1 VPFRRSPVGR
11 PKKTKPRPKSE
22 PLAFVPPATGSRE
35 DERDSRDEPLQ
46 PILSLLRKRMQVDL
60 GNYKLTTVRRRIE
73 RRMTMS
79 RFDSLAAYADHLRA
93 QPDALKALHD
103 DLFIHVT
110 QFFRDPDSFTAL
122 RDLIFP
128 DLLKGR
134 TSDDAIRVWVPG
146 CSTGEEAYSIA
157 MALTE
162 FLEGQDAQVPVQIF
176 ATDISENAIARARKA
191 IYPETI
197 GAEMTPARLERFFER
212 IKDGYKLR
220 KELRDRC
227 IFSVHDLTSNPPF
240 AKLDLISCRNVLIY
254 FGADLQKRVLPTFHY
269 ALKEGGVLWLGRSE
283 TAGASSQLFRLV
295 DKQHKLFVKVTT
307 TGARLSVL
315 SSPFAHERADFP
327 RLLPRP
333 EKPRLPDLQRSADEL
348 VLSKYGPASVL
359 VNDDLEVLQF
369 RGRTAPFLQ
378 PAVGKPTHS
387 VLKMAHADVLPALR
401 LLIQAAKRQNR
412 SVRKEGVAIADG
424 GSRAVVNLEMTPL
437 NPSAPKPERQ
447 YLILFEAVA
456 RPGRSSSPPP
466 RPPARGRVRG
476 AGGAKEIEQL
486 QQELDALRENQQT
499 LVEQFDSAQEELTSA
514 NEELQ
519 ATNEEFQSTNE
530 ELETA
535 REELQSANEELTT
548 MNDEL
553 QGRNAE
559 LVEMNEK
566 LARGEDRFRLMVE
579 GVRDYAI
586 YMIDP
591 EGRVATWNEGARRL
605 KGYETSEILGVHYAR
620 FFQPDEVAAGIPERE
635 LERARIEGRF
645 ETEGW
650 RIRKDGSS
658 FWANVVVTRM
668 NDAFGTLVGFSKVTR
683 DLSERKRHE
692 DELEKSE
699 RRFRLM
705 ISGVRDYAIFML
717 DPDWRI
723 ASWNEGAR
731 RLKGYEEA
739 EIIGKHFSVFY
750 RPQDVAAGKIDREI
764 AATLMDGHVE
774 DEGWRVRKDG
784 SQFWASV
791 VITRVEDADG
801 HLIGFTKVT
810 RDLSER
816 KRAEDALREAK
827 ADLELRVNARTKDL
841 QEALRARDEFLSI
854 ASHELKTPLTGLKLQ
869 LQMAKRRGERD
880 PTAPISAEEA
890 TSTFGRALRQAG
902 ALEDL
907 VEDLLDVSRIQ
918 TGRLSLEPKAVNL
931 GDLVEEVVARF
942 SDQLAQA
949 QSRLELR
956 LQPGIV
962 GNWDGRRVMQVFVN
976 LISNAIKYAPQGPLL
991 ISTEIGDEDN
1001 VLIEVADRGPGISPE
1016 KQPNIFE
1023 RFERA
1028 GASAN
1033 VGGLGLGLY
1042 IVRRIVEAHQGTVRV
1057 HSALGEGTRFIIDL
1071 PLNPNEGRRD
1081 AATTLRTRA

>member
-11 PKKTKPRPKSE
+11 SKKTKPRPKSE
-22 PLAFVPPATGSRE
+22 PLGLVPPANE
-35 DERDSRDEPLQ
+35 PDSRDEPLQ

-60 GNYKLTTVRRRIE
+60 GNYKLTTIRRRIE
-73 RRMTMS
+73 RRMKMS
-79 RFDSLAAYADHLRA
+79 RLASLAAYADHLRA
-93 QPDALKALHD
+93 NPDALKALHD

-110 QFFRDPDSFTAL
+110 QFFRDPDSFAAL
-122 RDLIFP
+122 RDLVFP
-128 DLLKGR
+128 ALLKGM
-134 TSDDAIRVWVPG
+134 TSADAIRVWVPG

-157 MALTE
+157 IALTE
-162 FLEGQDAQVPVQIF
+162 FLEAQDAQVPVQIF

-191 IYPETI
+191 VYPETI

-220 KELRDRC
+220 KDLRDRC
-227 IFSVHDLTSNPPF
+227 IFSAHDLTSNPPF

-283 TAGASSQLFRLV
+283 TAGASSQLFRLM
-295 DKQHKLFVKVTT
+295 DKQHKLFAKVAT

-315 SSPFAHERADFP
+315 SGAFGHERADFP

-333 EKPRLPDLQRSADEL
+333 EKPRVPDLQRSADEL
-348 VLSKYGPASVL
+348 VLSKYGPAAVL
-359 VNDDLEVLQF
+359 VNDDLDVLQF

-387 VLKMAHADVLPALR
+387 VLKMAHADLLPALR
-401 LLIQAAKRQNR
+401 PLIQAVKRQNR
-412 SVRKEGVAIADG
+412 SLRKESVAIEDG
-424 GSRAVVNLEMTPL
+424 GSRALVNLEIAPL
-437 NPSAPKPERQ
+437 NPSAAKPERQ

-456 RPGRSSSPPP
+456 RPGRSTSPTP
-466 RPPARGRVRG
+466 RPSARGRVRRTG
-476 AGGAKEIEQL
+476 VGGGTKDQYIEQL
-486 QQELDALRENQQT
+486 RQELDALRENQQT
-499 LVEQFDSAQEELTSA
+499 LVDQFDSAQEELTSA

-535 REELQSANEELTT
+535 KEELQSANEELTT

-579 GVRDYAI
+579 GVKDYAI

-605 KGYETSEILGVHYAR
+605 KGYESSEILGVHYAR
-620 FFQPDEVAAGIPERE
+620 FFQPEDVAAGIPERE

-650 RIRKDGSS
+650 RIRKDGSP

-668 NDAFGTLVGFSKVTR
+668 NDAIGTLIGFSKVTR

-692 DELEKSE
+692 DDLEKSE

-717 DPDWRI
+717 DPDWRV

-739 EIIGKHFSVFY
+739 EVIGKHFSVFY
-750 RPQDVAAGKIDREI
+750 RPEDIAAGKIEREI
-764 AATLMDGHVE
+764 AATLVDGHVE

-784 SQFWASV
+784 SRFWASV

-841 QEALRARDEFLSI
+841 QDALRARDEFLSI

-880 PTAPISAEEA
+880 PSAPLSADEA

-918 TGRLSLEPKAVNL
+918 TGRLPLEPKAVNL
-931 GDLVEEVVARF
+931 GDLVEEVAARF

-962 GNWDGRRVMQVFVN
+962 GNWDGRRVTQVFVN
-976 LISNAIKYAPQGPLL
+976 LISNAIKYAPQSPLV
-991 ISTEIGDEDN
+991 ISTQSGDDDN
-1001 VLIEVADRGPGISPE
+1001 VVIEVADRGPGISPD

-1057 HSALGEGTRFIIDL
+1057 QSGLGQGTRFIIDL

-1081 AATTLRTRA
+1081 GAATLRPRA